1 MINDDIQNIRDVVI
15 ANRDTIPVLDSVII
29 TDLTWGR
36 LDLIVLKHYSGLLQ
50 ASPEGS
56 LFLFYQL
63 LLDFNNI
70 TDPTNLKM
78 GQVIDIPDLVTLLEY
93 IETPLLEGDEQ
104 KIPGIISTQK
114 YHTASGEIIEHL
126 PVKQNVIYGIP
137 KLKTHS
143 QKKVTYDLETG
154 KAIF

>member
-15 ANRDTIPVLDSVII
+15 ANRDTIPVLDSVKI

-50 ASPEGS
+50 ASPADS

-93 IETPLLEGDEQ
+93 IETLLLEGAEQ

-143 QKKVTYDLETG
+143 QKKVTYDPETG